1 MGPRWTK
8 DILLRCTPR
17 EMLVIVMEFGVA
29 QVAQRMGYSDIQKF
43 VEQTKIEVL
52 K

>member
-1 MGPRWTK
+1 MSPRWTK
-8 DILLRCTPR
+8 QILERCTPR
-17 EMLVIVMEFGVA
+17 EMLVIVAEYGVS
-29 QVAQRMGYSDIQKF
+29 QVAARMGYTDIQKF